1 MNRTEELIEIYFK
14 RYIHFLILKEL
25 LEGRKIM
32 TIKEVASPI
41 DLRKAADALEWAEEV
56 NVKRPWR
63 YEFFSMYVA
72 EIKSL
77 NLKKTKIL
85 EIGAGPGYLA
95 KILLE
100 NIESLEYTALDFS
113 EAMHELSRKNLGSFA
128 SKANYLTANFKDSG
142 WYNVCQHETFDVVI
156 IHQALH
162 ELRHKDFAKE
172 FHIEVRNHLLNT
184 NSLYIVTDHIVKNEE
199 GMKNK
204 DLYMTIDE
212 HINTFS
218 LAGFKSVELL
228 KEKNALCS
236 FKVS

>member
-1 MNRTEELIEIYFK
+1 
-14 RYIHFLILKEL
+14 
-25 LEGRKIM
+25 M

-56 NVKRPWR
+56 NMKRPWR

-77 NLKKTKIL
+77 NIKKPKIL

-100 NIESLEYTALDFS
+100 NIESAEYTALDFS
-113 EAMHELSRKNLGSFA
+113 EAMHELSRTNLGLLSN
-128 SKANYLTANFKDSG
+128 KANYLTANFKDNG
-142 WYNVCQHETFDVVI
+142 WYDVCQQETYDVVI

-162 ELRHKDFAKE
+162 ELRHKDFAKG
-172 FHIEVRNHLLNT
+172 FHIQVRNHLLNE
-184 NSLYIVTDHIVKNEE
+184 NSLYIVTDHIVKDEE

-212 HINTFS
+212 PVNYF
-218 LAGFKSVELL
+218 V
-228 KEKNALCS
+228 
-236 FKVS
+236 

>member
-1 MNRTEELIEIYFK
+1 MNRTEKLIEIYL
-14 RYIHFLILKEL
+14 FLILKRAIK
-25 LEGRKIM
+25 GRKIM

-77 NLKKTKIL
+77 NIKKPKIL

-100 NIESLEYTALDFS
+100 NLDSLEYTALDFS
-113 EAMHELSRKNLGSFA
+113 EAMHELSRKNLGLLT
-128 SKANYLTANFKDSG
+128 SKAKYLTANFKESG
-142 WYNVCQHETFDVVI
+142 WYDVCQQETFDVVI

-172 FHIEVRNHLLNT
+172 FHMQVRNHLLNT
-184 NSLYIVTDHIVKNEE
+184 SSLYIVTDHIVKDEE

-204 DLYMTIDE
+204 DLFMTIDE
-212 HINTFS
+212 HIHAFS
-218 LAGFKSVELL
+218 LAGFKNIELL

>member
-14 RYIHFLILKEL
+14 RYIHFLILKKL
-25 LEGRKIM
+25 LEGREIM

-56 NVKRPWR
+56 NVKCPWR

-113 EAMHELSRKNLGSFA
+113 EAMHELSRKKLR
-128 SKANYLTANFKDSG
+128 
-142 WYNVCQHETFDVVI
+142 I
-156 IHQALH
+156 IC
-162 ELRHKDFAKE
+162 E
-172 FHIEVRNHLLNT
+172 
-184 NSLYIVTDHIVKNEE
+184 
-199 GMKNK
+199 
-204 DLYMTIDE
+204 
-212 HINTFS
+212 
-218 LAGFKSVELL
+218 
-228 KEKNALCS
+228 
-236 FKVS
+236 

>member
-1 MNRTEELIEIYFK
+1 
-14 RYIHFLILKEL
+14 
-25 LEGRKIM
+25 M

-56 NVKRPWR
+56 NMKRPWR

-77 NLKKTKIL
+77 NIKKPKIL

-100 NIESLEYTALDFS
+100 NIEFAEYTALDFS
-113 EAMHELSRKNLGSFA
+113 EAMHELSRKNLGLLSN
-128 SKANYLTANFKDSG
+128 KANYLTANFKDNG
-142 WYNVCQHETFDVVI
+142 WYDVCQQETYDVVI

-162 ELRHKDFAKE
+162 ELRHKDFAKG
-172 FHIEVRNHLLNT
+172 FHIQVRNHLLNE
-184 NSLYIVTDHIVKNEE
+184 NSLYIVTDHIVKDEE

-212 HINTFS
+212 HIHTFS
-218 LAGFKSVELL
+218 LPGFKNIQLL

>member
-1 MNRTEELIEIYFK
+1 
-14 RYIHFLILKEL
+14 
-25 LEGRKIM
+25 M
-32 TIKEVASPI
+32 TIKEVVSPI

-72 EIKSL
+72 EIKLL
-77 NLKKTKIL
+77 NIKTPKIL

-95 KILLE
+95 KTLLE

-113 EAMHELSRKNLGSFA
+113 EAMHELSRKNLGLLS

-142 WYNVCQHETFDVVI
+142 WYDVCQQETFDVVI

-162 ELRHKDFAKE
+162 ELRHKNFAKE
-172 FHIEVRNHLLNT
+172 FHIQVRNHLLNT
-184 NSLYIVTDHIVKNEE
+184 NSLYIVTDHIVKDEE

-204 DLYMTIDE
+204 DLFMAIDE

-218 LAGFKSVELL
+218 LAGFKNVQLL

-236 FKVS
+236 FKLY

>member
-1 MNRTEELIEIYFK
+1 
-14 RYIHFLILKEL
+14 
-25 LEGRKIM
+25 M
-32 TIKEVASPI
+32 TIKEVVSPI

-77 NLKKTKIL
+77 NIKKSKIL

-100 NIESLEYTALDFS
+100 NLDSVEYTALDFS
-113 EAMHELSRKNLGSFA
+113 EAMHELSRKNLGLLT
-128 SKANYLTANFKDSG
+128 SKAKYLTANFKESG
-142 WYNVCQHETFDVVI
+142 WYDVCQQETFDVVI

-172 FHIEVRNHLLNT
+172 FHMQVRNHLLDT
-184 NSLYIVTDHIVKNEE
+184 SSLYIVTDHIVKDEE

-204 DLYMTIDE
+204 DLYMTVDE
-212 HINTFS
+212 HIHTFS
-218 LAGFKSVELL
+218 LAGFKNIELL

>member
-1 MNRTEELIEIYFK
+1 
-14 RYIHFLILKEL
+14 
-25 LEGRKIM
+25 M

-56 NVKRPWR
+56 NMKRPWR

-77 NLKKTKIL
+77 NIKKPKIL

-100 NIESLEYTALDFS
+100 NIESAEYTALDFS
-113 EAMHELSRKNLGSFA
+113 EAMHELSRTNLGLLSN
-128 SKANYLTANFKDSG
+128 KANYLTANFKDNG
-142 WYNVCQHETFDVVI
+142 WYDVCQQETYDVVI

-162 ELRHKDFAKE
+162 ELRHKDFAKG
-172 FHIEVRNHLLNT
+172 FHIQVRNHLLNE
-184 NSLYIVTDHIVKNEE
+184 NSLYIVTDHIVKDEE

-212 HINTFS
+212 HIHTFS
-218 LAGFKSVELL
+218 LAGFNNIQLL

>member
-1 MNRTEELIEIYFK
+1 
-14 RYIHFLILKEL
+14 
-25 LEGRKIM
+25 M

-41 DLRKAADALEWAEEV
+41 DLRKADDALEWAEEV
-56 NVKRPWR
+56 NIKRPWR

-77 NLKKTKIL
+77 NIKKPKIL

-95 KILLE
+95 KVLLE
-100 NIESLEYTALDFS
+100 DIENLEYTALDFS
-113 EAMHELSRKNLGSFA
+113 EAMHELSRKNLGLLS
-128 SKANYLTANFKDSG
+128 SKAKYLTANFKEYG
-142 WYNVCQHETFDVVI
+142 WYDVCQQKTFDVVI

-162 ELRHKDFAKE
+162 ELRHKDFAKD
-172 FHIEVRNHLLNT
+172 FHMQVRNHLLNT
-184 NSLYIVTDHIVKNEE
+184 DTLYIVTDHIVKDEE

-204 DLYMTIDE
+204 DLYMTVDE
-212 HINTFS
+212 HIHTFS
-218 LAGFKSVELL
+218 LAGFKNIQLL

>member
-1 MNRTEELIEIYFK
+1 
-14 RYIHFLILKEL
+14 
-25 LEGRKIM
+25 M

-56 NVKRPWR
+56 NMKRPWR

-77 NLKKTKIL
+77 NIKKPKIL

-100 NIESLEYTALDFS
+100 NIESAEYTALDFS
-113 EAMHELSRKNLGSFA
+113 EAMHELSRTNLGLLSN
-128 SKANYLTANFKDSG
+128 KANYLTANFKDNG
-142 WYNVCQHETFDVVI
+142 WYDVCQQETYDVVI

-162 ELRHKDFAKE
+162 ELRHKDFAKG
-172 FHIEVRNHLLNT
+172 FHIQVRNHLLNE
-184 NSLYIVTDHIVKNEE
+184 NSLYIVTDHIVKDEE

-212 HINTFS
+212 HIHTFS
-218 LAGFKSVELL
+218 LAGFKNIQLL
-228 KEKNALCS
+228 E
-236 FKVS
+236 VDQEI

>member
-1 MNRTEELIEIYFK
+1 
-14 RYIHFLILKEL
+14 
-25 LEGRKIM
+25 M

-56 NVKRPWR
+56 NMKRPWR

-77 NLKKTKIL
+77 NIKKPKIL

-100 NIESLEYTALDFS
+100 NIEFAEYTALDFS
-113 EAMHELSRKNLGSFA
+113 EAMHELSRTNLGLLSN
-128 SKANYLTANFKDSG
+128 KANYLTANFKDNG
-142 WYNVCQHETFDVVI
+142 WYDVCQQETYDVVI

-162 ELRHKDFAKE
+162 ELRHKDFAKG
-172 FHIEVRNHLLNT
+172 FHIQVRNHLLNE
-184 NSLYIVTDHIVKNEE
+184 NSLYIVTDHIVKDEE

-212 HINTFS
+212 HIHTFS
-218 LAGFKSVELL
+218 LAGFKNIQLL

>member
-1 MNRTEELIEIYFK
+1 
-14 RYIHFLILKEL
+14 
-25 LEGRKIM
+25 M

-56 NVKRPWR
+56 NMKRPWR

-77 NLKKTKIL
+77 NIKKPKIL

-100 NIESLEYTALDFS
+100 NIDFAEYTALDFS
-113 EAMHELSRKNLGSFA
+113 EAMHELSRKNLGLLSN
-128 SKANYLTANFKDSG
+128 KANYLIANFKDNG
-142 WYNVCQHETFDVVI
+142 WYDVCQQETYDVVI

-162 ELRHKDFAKE
+162 ELRHKDFAKG
-172 FHIEVRNHLLNT
+172 FQIQVRNHLLNE
-184 NSLYIVTDHIVKNEE
+184 NSLYIVTDHIVKDEK

-212 HINTFS
+212 HIHTFS
-218 LAGFKSVELL
+218 LAGFKNIQLL

>member
-1 MNRTEELIEIYFK
+1 
-14 RYIHFLILKEL
+14 
-25 LEGRKIM
+25 M

-41 DLRKAADALEWAEEV
+41 DLREAADALEWAEEV
-56 NVKRPWR
+56 NMKRPWR

-77 NLKKTKIL
+77 NIKKPKIL

-100 NIESLEYTALDFS
+100 NIEFAEYTALDFS
-113 EAMHELSRKNLGSFA
+113 EAMHELSRKNLGLLSN
-128 SKANYLTANFKDSG
+128 KANYLTANFKDNG
-142 WYNVCQHETFDVVI
+142 WYDVCQQETYDVVI

-162 ELRHKDFAKE
+162 ELRHKDFAKG
-172 FHIEVRNHLLNT
+172 FHIQVRNHLLNE
-184 NSLYIVTDHIVKNEE
+184 NSLYIVTDHIVKDEE

-212 HINTFS
+212 HIHTFS
-218 LAGFKSVELL
+218 LAGFKNIQLL
-228 KEKNALCS
+228 KEKNVLCS

>member
-1 MNRTEELIEIYFK
+1 
-14 RYIHFLILKEL
+14 
-25 LEGRKIM
+25 M

-41 DLRKAADALEWAEEV
+41 DLRKAEDALEWAEEV
-56 NVKRPWR
+56 NIKRPWR

-77 NLKKTKIL
+77 NIKKPKIL

-100 NIESLEYTALDFS
+100 NLDSLEYTALDFS
-113 EAMHELSRKNLGSFA
+113 EAMHELSRKNLGLLK
-128 SKANYLTANFKDSG
+128 SKAKYLTANFKESG
-142 WYNVCQHETFDVVI
+142 WYDICQQKTFDVVI

-162 ELRHKDFAKE
+162 ELRHKDFAKN
-172 FHIEVRNHLLNT
+172 FHMQVRNHLLDSS
-184 NSLYIVTDHIVKNEE
+184 SLYIVTDHIVKDEE

-204 DLYMTIDE
+204 DLYMTVDE
-212 HINTFS
+212 HIHTFS
-218 LAGFKSVELL
+218 LAGFKNIQLL

-236 FKVS
+236 FKVY